1 MTLRHDR
8 RPCHGPVTLK
18 TFLVMFDLHAK
29 LWQLWKVVIVA
40 CTALP
45 PPVPSRP
52 LGLVKVSK
60 SDRITWEQIRS
71 VAEPDQNMSFL
82 RCTRMNPRGQ
92 VAPQTQLR
100 RVPPAPPL
108 FSAHGQVAPQAQ
120 LEESANDRGV
130 HASYALV
137 ANQLIGILRPEPENP
152 EPGSRILSFGSTP
165 AAPLSQEPSFERCF
179 S

>member
-1 MTLRHDR
+1 
-8 RPCHGPVTLK
+8 
-18 TFLVMFDLHAK
+18 
-29 LWQLWKVVIVA
+29 
-40 CTALP
+40 
-45 PPVPSRP
+45 
-52 LGLVKVSK
+52 
-60 SDRITWEQIRS
+60 
-71 VAEPDQNMSFL
+71 
-82 RCTRMNPRGQ
+82 MNPRGQ

-108 FSAHGQVAPQAQ
+108 FSAQGQVAPQAQ